1 MAKKKQILFLPPG
14 QPGSPESGDSPRSS
28 SRNIKEVDIFHDLDM
43 IAKLARRR
51 AHGKDG
57 GGNAVGA

>member
-14 QPGSPESGDSPRSS
+14 RPGSPESGDGPRSP
-28 SRNIKEVDIFHDLDM
+28 SRDIKEVDIFQDLDM

-57 GGNAVGA
+57 GNALGA